1 LLLLLLF
8 LRLRWTLVFRLWL
21 RLRSCWRRD
30 AFTLCLLRLLNATR
44 LTLLVTSTSTS
55 LLLLLLLDRRL
66 RLLNRSLFT
75 TLITHLEL
83 LSLRMIG
90 RVVYAHLLR
99 HGRRARDYRRVVELL
114 RDPWRDVDLP
124 ATPR

>member
-44 LTLLVTSTSTS
+44 FTLLVTSAS
-55 LLLLLLLDRRL
+55 LLLLNRRL
-66 RLLNRSLFT
+66 RLRLLSRSLFT
-75 TLITHLEL
+75 TLVTHLEL
-83 LSLRMIG
+83 LSLRTIG
-90 RVVYAHLLR
+90 RIVYAHLFR
-99 HGRRARDYRRVVELL
+99 HGRRARDYRRVIKLL
-114 RDPWRDVDLP
+114 RDPRRDVDLP

>member
-55 LLLLLLLDRRL
+55 LLLLLLDRRL
-66 RLLNRSLFT
+66 RLLSRSLFT
-75 TLITHLEL
+75 TLVTHLEL
-83 LSLRMIG
+83 LSLRTIG

-99 HGRRARDYRRVVELL
+99 NGRRARDHYRVIKLL

>member
-21 RLRSCWRRD
+21 RLSSCWRRD

-55 LLLLLLLDRRL
+55 LLLLLLDRRL
-66 RLLNRSLFT
+66 RLLSRSLFT
-75 TLITHLEL
+75 TLVTHLEL
-83 LSLRMIG
+83 LSLRTIG

-99 HGRRARDYRRVVELL
+99 DGRRARDYGRVVELL
-114 RDPWRDVDLP
+114 RDPRWEVDLP